1 MKRKSPLHERISP
14 LGQSS
19 RTEARTQENN
29 KGREENRAIRTAA
42 AHGEDIGF
50 PLAEQVARLLRQS
63 TGRKDEEVALV
74 TSASPERLDPATWLN
89 LNRQG
94 WGIENGLH
102 QRLDISLND
111 DRCRV
116 RSNSGI
122 WMLGMFRRIAIS
134 LFMEW
139 RSTRRRP
146 DHVTTTSFQ
155 SLLAEDH
162 RRRAV
167 RLVTTTRP
175 NVRTLS

>member
-1 MKRKSPLHERISP
+1 V
-14 LGQSS
+14 
-19 RTEARTQENN
+19 
-29 KGREENRAIRTAA
+29 

-50 PLAEQVARLLRQS
+50 PFAAQVGRLLRQS

-74 TSASPERLDPATWLN
+74 SSAPPERLGPATWLH

-102 QRLDISLND
+102 QRLDVSLND

-116 RSNSGI
+116 RSNSGM

-134 LFMEW
+134 LCMEW
-139 RSTRRRP
+139 RSARRRP
-146 DHVTTTSFQ
+146 EHVTTTHFQ
-155 SLLAEDH
+155 SLLAQDH

-167 RLVTTTRP
+167 RLVTTSRP
-175 NVRTLS
+175 HVRTLS